1 MMPPRMSPP
10 REDPRGPE
18 IKLSGVVERI
28 LWLDEETH
36 FTIAELS
43 PEAGDKTIVL
53 GNMTGLQCGETVDL
67 VGFWERHPQ
76 HGPQLRVKSFT
87 SRLPSSVHG
96 IRKYLGS
103 GLIKGIGKTYAD
115 KIAAKFGV
123 RTFDII
129 SNQSARLRE
138 VDGIGPG
145 RAKSIK
151 AAWEDQ
157 KALREVMVFLQ
168 TYGVTNALCLRIVK
182 AYGQDAKK
190 VLTTEPY
197 RVCREVEGVGF
208 KTADKIARNLGLP
221 TAGPQRVDA
230 GILHSLEELEG
241 EGHSAYPEEGLL
253 EKSTELLEVDR
264 AIVQDRMKVLMKENA
279 VGVLDTK
286 GVRLLQ
292 LRPQENAE
300 RSIATSI
307 RRLRATPSSLPAIHA
322 EKAVAWAQERA
333 GFGFSEAQSA
343 AVMMALRS
351 KVGVL
356 TGGPGTGKT
365 TILKALCDILVAKR
379 VRVLLG
385 APTGRAAKRMQEA
398 TRVQASTIHRL
409 LKFDPAAGGFTAN
422 AENPLSADFVI
433 VDESSMLDTKLA
445 AALLRAIPGT
455 AHVLLVGDVNQLP
468 SVGAGNVLGDLIE
481 SGAAEVTRLD
491 TVFRQG
497 ARSGIVTV
505 AHGILHADTNP
516 PPLVEDPTKLD
527 FTQDIHFVRA
537 DDPEACVRM
546 VTRLCCEILPK
557 ALRFD
562 PLRDIQVLAP
572 MHKGTG
578 GIQAFNTALQEKLRG
593 AGARPGRITI
603 GDKVIQTRNNY
614 DKLVFNG
621 DFGVVL
627 DVQAESGDLLIDFD
641 GTRVELERSEQ
652 GDLHL
657 AYAVSIHKSQ
667 GSEFPAVVVPLLRQ
681 HSIMLA
687 RNLVYTAVTRGRKQV
702 ILVGDPTAY
711 AMAVRNASDSRRITG
726 LLPRLRDEA

>member
-1 MMPPRMSPP
+1 MPPP
-10 REDPRGPE
+10 RESHRGPE
-18 IKLSGVVERI
+18 IALSGVVERI

-36 FTIAELS
+36 FTIAELVA
-43 PEAGDKTIVL
+43 ENNEKTIIL

-67 VGFWERHPQ
+67 VGFWERHPS
-76 HGPQLRVKSFT
+76 HGPQLRVKSFN

-115 KIAAKFGV
+115 KIVAKFGV

-129 SNQSARLRE
+129 SNQSGRLRE
-138 VDGIGPG
+138 VEGIGPG

-151 AAWEDQ
+151 AAWEEQ

-168 TYGVTNALCLRIVK
+168 TYGVTNSICLRIVK
-182 AYGQDAKK
+182 AYGEEAKK
-190 VLTTEPY
+190 VVTSEPY

-230 GILHSLEELEG
+230 GILHTLEELEG
-241 EGHSAYPEEGLL
+241 EGHSAFPDEGLL
-253 EKSTELLEVDR
+253 EKSTALLEVDR
-264 AIVQDRMKVLMKENA
+264 AVVQDRMRRLIDDNS
-279 VGVLDTK
+279 VGILDHR
-286 GVRLLQ
+286 GVRLVQ

-300 RSIATSI
+300 KSIAVSI
-307 RRLRATPSSLPAIHA
+307 RRIIGGDSGLPAIQA
-322 EKAVAWAQERA
+322 EKAIEWAQARA
-333 GFGFSEAQSA
+333 GFAFSEAQASG
-343 AVMMALRS
+343 VLMALKN
-351 KVGVL
+351 KVSVL

-365 TILKALCDILVAKR
+365 TILKALCDILSAKR
-379 VRVLLG
+379 TRMMLG
-385 APTGRAAKRMQEA
+385 APTGRAAKRMSEA
-398 TRVQASTIHRL
+398 TGVPAATIHRL
-409 LKFDPAAGGFTAN
+409 LKFDHAAGGFTSN
-422 AENPLSADFVI
+422 ADNPLAADFVI

-445 AALLRAIPGT
+445 AALLRAVPST
-455 AHVLLVGDVNQLP
+455 AHLLLVGDVNQLP

-481 SGAAEVTRLD
+481 SGTAAVTRLD

-505 AHGILHADTNP
+505 AHGILHADTTP
-516 PPLVEDPTKLD
+516 PTPVEDPTKLD
-527 FTQDIHFVRA
+527 FSEDIHFVKA
-537 DDPEACVRM
+537 EDPEACVAM
-546 VTRLCCEILPK
+546 VTRICCDILPK
-557 ALRFD
+557 ALRLD

-578 GIQAFNTALQEKLRG
+578 GIQAYNQALQVRLRG
-593 AGARPGRITI
+593 PDAKPGRISP

-614 DKLVFNG
+614 DKLVYNG

-627 DVQAESGDLLIDFD
+627 GQNEEGTLLVDFD
-641 GTRVELERSEQ
+641 GTRVELERGEQ
-652 GDLHL
+652 SDLQL

-687 RNLVYTAVTRGRKQV
+687 RNLIYTAVTRGRKQV

-726 LLPRLRDEA
+726 LLPRLKDNL

>member
-1 MMPPRMSPP
+1 MSPP
-10 REDPRGPE
+10 REPPRGPE
-18 IKLSGVVERI
+18 TTLSGVVERI

-36 FTIAELS
+36 FTIAELA
-43 PEAGDKTIVL
+43 PEAGEKVIIL
-53 GNMTGLQCGETVDL
+53 GNMTGLQCGETVD
-67 VGFWERHPQ
+67 VSGHWERHPS
-76 HGPQLRVKSFT
+76 HGPQLRVRTFS

-115 KIAAKFGV
+115 KIVAKFGV

-129 SNQSARLRE
+129 SNQSGRLRE

-145 RAKSIK
+145 RAKAIK
-151 AAWEDQ
+151 AAWDDQ

-168 TYGVTNALCLRIVK
+168 TYGVTNALCVRIVK

-221 TAGPQRVDA
+221 TAGSQRVDA

-241 EGHSAYPEEGLL
+241 EGHSAFPDEGLL
-253 EKSTELLEVDR
+253 EKATELLEVDKT
-264 AIVQDRMKVLMKENA
+264 IVHDRLRKLMEENA
-279 VGVLDTK
+279 VGVLSAR
-286 GVRLLQ
+286 GVRLVQ
-292 LRPQENAE
+292 LKPQEKAE
-300 RSIATSI
+300 KSIAASI
-307 RRLRATPSSLPAIHA
+307 QRFLATPSGLPTIVAD
-322 EKAVAWAQERA
+322 KAVEWAQTRA
-333 GFGFSEAQSA
+333 GFAFSPAQA
-343 AVMMALRS
+343 AGVLMALQN
-351 KVGVL
+351 KVTVL

-365 TILKALCDILVAKR
+365 TILKALCDILGAKR
-379 VRVLLG
+379 VRMALG
-385 APTGRAAKRMQEA
+385 APTGRAAKRMTEA

-409 LKFDPAAGGFTAN
+409 LKFDPAEGGFTAN
-422 AENPLSADFVI
+422 AETPLATDFVI
-433 VDESSMLDTKLA
+433 IDESSMLDTKLA
-445 AALLRAIPGT
+445 A
-455 AHVLLVGDVNQLP
+455 
-468 SVGAGNVLGDLIE
+468 
-481 SGAAEVTRLD
+481 
-491 TVFRQG
+491 

-505 AHGILHADTNP
+505 AHGILHADTTP
-516 PPLVEDPTKLD
+516 PTPVEDPAKLD
-527 FTQDIHFVRA
+527 FAQDIHFVRV
-537 DDPEACVRM
+537 DDPEACVAM
-546 VTRLCCEILPK
+546 VTKLCCDILPK

-578 GIQAFNTALQEKLRG
+578 GIQAFNQALQGRLRG
-593 AGARPGRITI
+593 ADARPGRIQP

-614 DKLVFNG
+614 DKNVFNG

-627 DVQAESGDLLIDFD
+627 GQNEEGTLLIDFD
-641 GTRVELERSEQ
+641 GARVELERGEQ

-711 AMAVRNASDSRRITG
+711 AMAVRNASDSRRVTG
-726 LLPRLRDEA
+726 LLPRLRGEE

>member
-1 MMPPRMSPP
+1 MPPP
-10 REDPRGPE
+10 RESHRGPE
-18 IKLSGVVERI
+18 IALSGVVERI

-36 FTIAELS
+36 FTIAELVA
-43 PEAGDKTIVL
+43 ENNEKTIIL

-67 VGFWERHPQ
+67 VGFWERHPS
-76 HGPQLRVKSFT
+76 HGPQIRVKSFN

-115 KIAAKFGV
+115 KIVAKFGV

-129 SNQSARLRE
+129 SNQSGRLRE
-138 VDGIGPG
+138 VEGIGPG

-151 AAWEDQ
+151 AAWEEQ

-168 TYGVTNALCLRIVK
+168 TYGVTNSICLRIVK
-182 AYGQDAKK
+182 AYGEEAKK
-190 VLTTEPY
+190 VVTSEPY

-230 GILHSLEELEG
+230 GILHTLEELEG
-241 EGHSAYPEEGLL
+241 EGHSAFPDEGLL
-253 EKSTELLEVDR
+253 EKSTALLEVDR
-264 AIVQDRMKVLMKENA
+264 AVVQDRMRRLIDDNS
-279 VGVLDTK
+279 VGILDHR
-286 GVRLLQ
+286 GVRLVQ

-300 RSIATSI
+300 KSIAVSI
-307 RRLRATPSSLPAIHA
+307 RRIIGGDSGLPAIQA
-322 EKAVAWAQERA
+322 EKAIEWAQARA
-333 GFGFSEAQSA
+333 GFAFSEAQASG
-343 AVMMALRS
+343 VLMALKN
-351 KVGVL
+351 KVSVL

-365 TILKALCDILVAKR
+365 TILKALCDILSAKR
-379 VRVLLG
+379 TRMMLG
-385 APTGRAAKRMQEA
+385 APTGRAAKRMSEA
-398 TRVQASTIHRL
+398 TGVPAATIHRL
-409 LKFDPAAGGFTAN
+409 LKFDHAAGGFTSN
-422 AENPLSADFVI
+422 ADNPLAADFVI

-445 AALLRAIPGT
+445 AALLRAVPST
-455 AHVLLVGDVNQLP
+455 AHLLLVGDVNQLP

-481 SGAAEVTRLD
+481 SGTAAVTRLD

-505 AHGILHADTNP
+505 AHGILHADTTP
-516 PPLVEDPTKLD
+516 PTPVEDPTKLD
-527 FTQDIHFVRA
+527 FSEDIHFVKA
-537 DDPEACVRM
+537 EDPEACVAM
-546 VTRLCCEILPK
+546 VTRICCDILPK
-557 ALRFD
+557 ALRLD

-578 GIQAFNTALQEKLRG
+578 GIQAYNQALQVRLRG
-593 AGARPGRITI
+593 PDAKPGRISP

-614 DKLVFNG
+614 DKLVYNG

-627 DVQAESGDLLIDFD
+627 GQNEEGTLLVDFD
-641 GTRVELERSEQ
+641 GTRVELERGEQ
-652 GDLHL
+652 SDLQL

-687 RNLVYTAVTRGRKQV
+687 RNLIYTAVTRGRKQV

-726 LLPRLRDEA
+726 LLPRLKDNL

>member
-1 MMPPRMSPP
+1 MSPP
-10 REDPRGPE
+10 REPPRGPE
-18 IKLSGVVERI
+18 TTLSGVVERI

-36 FTIAELS
+36 FTIAELA
-43 PEAGDKTIVL
+43 PEAGEKVIIL
-53 GNMTGLQCGETVDL
+53 GNMTGLQCGETVD
-67 VGFWERHPQ
+67 VSGHWERHPS
-76 HGPQLRVKSFT
+76 HGPQLRVRTFS

-115 KIAAKFGV
+115 KIVAKFGV

-129 SNQSARLRE
+129 SNQSGRLRE

-145 RAKSIK
+145 RAKAIK
-151 AAWEDQ
+151 AAWDDQ

-168 TYGVTNALCLRIVK
+168 TYGVTNALCVRIVK

-241 EGHSAYPEEGLL
+241 EGHSAFPDEGLL
-253 EKSTELLEVDR
+253 EKATELLEVDKT
-264 AIVQDRMKVLMKENA
+264 IVHDRLRKLMEENA
-279 VGVLDTK
+279 VGVLSTR
-286 GVRLLQ
+286 GVRLVQ
-292 LRPQENAE
+292 LKPQEKAE
-300 RSIATSI
+300 KSIAASI
-307 RRLRATPSSLPAIHA
+307 QRFLATPSGLPTIVAD
-322 EKAVAWAQERA
+322 KAVEWAQTRA
-333 GFGFSEAQSA
+333 GFAFSPAQA
-343 AVMMALRS
+343 AGVLMALQN
-351 KVGVL
+351 KVTVL

-365 TILKALCDILVAKR
+365 TILKALCDILGAKR
-379 VRVLLG
+379 VRMALG
-385 APTGRAAKRMQEA
+385 APTGRAAKRMTEA

-409 LKFDPAAGGFTAN
+409 LKFDPAEGGFTAN
-422 AENPLSADFVI
+422 AESPLATDFVI
-433 VDESSMLDTKLA
+433 IDESSMLDTKLA
-445 AALLRAIPGT
+445 AALLRAVPGT

-468 SVGAGNVLGDLIE
+468 SVGAGNVLGDLID
-481 SGAAEVTRLD
+481 SGAAAVTRLD

-505 AHGILHADTNP
+505 AHGILHAETTP
-516 PPLVEDPTKLD
+516 PTPVEDPAKLD
-527 FTQDIHFVRA
+527 FAQDIHFVRV
-537 DDPEACVRM
+537 DDPEACVAM
-546 VTRLCCEILPK
+546 VTKLCCDILPK

-578 GIQAFNTALQEKLRG
+578 GIQAFNQALQGRLRG
-593 AGARPGRITI
+593 ADARPGRIQP

-614 DKLVFNG
+614 DKNVFNG

-627 DVQAESGDLLIDFD
+627 GQNEEGTLLIDFD
-641 GTRVELERSEQ
+641 GARVELERGEQ

-726 LLPRLRDEA
+726 LLPRLRGEE

>member
-1 MMPPRMSPP
+1 MSPP
-10 REDPRGPE
+10 REPPRGPE
-18 IKLSGVVERI
+18 TTVSGVVERI

-36 FTIAELS
+36 FTIAELA
-43 PEAGDKTIVL
+43 PEAGDKVIIL
-53 GNMTGLQCGETVDL
+53 GNMTGLQCGETVD
-67 VGFWERHPQ
+67 VSGHWERHPS
-76 HGPQLRVKSFT
+76 HGPQLRVRTFS

-115 KIAAKFGV
+115 KIVAKFGV

-145 RAKSIK
+145 RAKAIK
-151 AAWEDQ
+151 AAWDDQ

-168 TYGVTNALCLRIVK
+168 TYGVTNALCVRIVK

-230 GILHSLEELEG
+230 GILHTLEELEG
-241 EGHSAYPEEGLL
+241 EGHSAFPDEGLL
-253 EKSTELLEVDR
+253 EKATELLEVDKT
-264 AIVQDRMKVLMKENA
+264 IVHDRLRKLMEEDA
-279 VGVLDTK
+279 VGVLATR
-286 GVRLLQ
+286 GVRLVQ
-292 LRPQENAE
+292 LRPQEKAE
-300 RSIATSI
+300 KSIAASVQGF
-307 RRLRATPSSLPAIHA
+307 LATPSGLPTIVAD
-322 EKAVAWAQERA
+322 KAVEWAQNRA
-333 GFGFSEAQSA
+333 GFAFSPAQA
-343 AVMMALRS
+343 AGVLMALQS
-351 KVGVL
+351 KVTVL

-365 TILKALCDILVAKR
+365 TILKALCDILGAKR
-379 VRVLLG
+379 VRMALG
-385 APTGRAAKRMQEA
+385 APTGRAAKRMTEA
-398 TRVQASTIHRL
+398 TRVPASTIHRL
-409 LKFDPAAGGFTAN
+409 LKFDPLEGGFTAN
-422 AENPLSADFVI
+422 AENPLATDFVI
-433 VDESSMLDTKLA
+433 IDESSMLDTKLA
-445 AALLRAIPGT
+445 AALLRAVPAT

-468 SVGAGNVLGDLIE
+468 SVGAGNVLGDLID
-481 SGAAEVTRLD
+481 SGAAAVTRLG

-505 AHGILHADTNP
+505 AHGILHADTSP
-516 PPLVEDPTKLD
+516 PPPVEDPAKLD
-527 FTQDIHFVRA
+527 FAQDIHFVRV
-537 DDPEACVRM
+537 DEPEACVAM
-546 VTRLCCEILPK
+546 VTELCCEVLPK
-557 ALRFD
+557 ALRLD

-578 GIQAFNTALQEKLRG
+578 GIQAFNQTLQGRLRG
-593 AGARPGRITI
+593 ADARPGRIQP

-614 DKLVFNG
+614 DKNVFNG

-627 DVQAESGDLLIDFD
+627 GQNEEGTLLIDFD
-641 GTRVELERSEQ
+641 GARVELERGEQ

-726 LLPRLRDEA
+726 LLPRLRGEE

>member
-1 MMPPRMSPP
+1 MPPP
-10 REDPRGPE
+10 RENSRGPE
-18 IKLSGVVERI
+18 ITLSGVIERI

-43 PEAGDKTIVL
+43 PEAGDKVTVL
-53 GNMTGLQCGETVDL
+53 GNMTGIQCGETVDL
-67 VGFWERHPQ
+67 IGHWESHHL
-76 HGPQLRVKSFT
+76 HGAQLRVKSFV

-103 GLIKGIGKTYAD
+103 GLVKGIGKTYAD
-115 KIAAKFGV
+115 KIVAKFGV

-138 VDGIGPG
+138 VEGIGPG

-151 AAWEDQ
+151 AAWEEQ

-168 TYGVTNALCLRIVK
+168 TYGVTNALCIRIVK

-190 VLTTEPY
+190 VLTNEPY
-197 RVCREVEGVGF
+197 RVCREVDGVGF

-230 GILHSLEELEG
+230 GILHTLEELEG
-241 EGHSAYPEEGLL
+241 EGHSAFPEEGLL
-253 EKSTELLEVDR
+253 EKSTDLLEVDR
-264 AIVQDRMKVLMKENA
+264 AVVHDRIKVLIKENA
-279 VGVLDTK
+279 VGILVTK
-286 GVRLLQ
+286 GVTLVQ

-307 RRLRATPSSLPAIHA
+307 KRINNTPSGLPSIIAD
-322 EKAVAWAQERA
+322 KAVAWAQERA
-333 GFGFSEAQSA
+333 GFTFSDAQSA
-343 AVMMALRS
+343 AVISALQS
-351 KVGVL
+351 KVAVL

-365 TILKALCDILVAKR
+365 TILKALCDILVAKK

-398 TRVQASTIHRL
+398 TRVPAATIHRL

-422 AENPLSADFVI
+422 AESPLSADFVVI
-433 VDESSMLDTKLA
+433 DESSMLDTKLA
-445 AALLRAIPGT
+445 AALLRAVPST
-455 AHVLLVGDVNQLP
+455 AHLLLVGDVNQLP
-468 SVGAGNVLGDLIE
+468 SVGAGNVLSDLIQ
-481 SGAAEVTRLD
+481 SQVCSVTRLD

-505 AHGILHADTNP
+505 AHGILHGETQP
-516 PPLVEDPTKLD
+516 PAPEIDPTKLD
-527 FTQDIHFVRA
+527 FTQDIHFVRV
-537 DDPEACVRM
+537 DEPEACVQM
-546 VTRLCCEILPK
+546 VTRLCCEILPR
-557 ALRFD
+557 ALRLD

-578 GIQAFNTALQEKLRG
+578 GIQAFNQALQDKLRG
-593 AGARPGRITI
+593 ANSRSSRITP

-614 DKLVFNG
+614 DKLIFNG

-627 DVQAESGDLLIDFD
+627 EANPETGDLLIDFD
-641 GTRVELERSEQ
+641 GTRVEFERSEQ
-652 GDLHL
+652 TDLQL

-667 GSEFPAVVVPLLRQ
+667 GSEFPAVIVPLLRQ

-687 RNLVYTAVTRGRKQV
+687 RNLIYTAITRGRRQV
-702 ILVGDPTAY
+702 ILVGDPSAY
-711 AMAVRNASDSRRITG
+711 AMAVRNASDSGRITG

>member
-1 MMPPRMSPP
+1 MPPP
-10 REDPRGPE
+10 RESHRGPE
-18 IKLSGVVERI
+18 IALSGVVERI

-36 FTIAELS
+36 FTIAELVA
-43 PEAGDKTIVL
+43 ENNEKTIIL

-67 VGFWERHPQ
+67 VGFWERHPS
-76 HGPQLRVKSFT
+76 HGPQLRVKSFN

-115 KIAAKFGV
+115 KIVAKFGV

-129 SNQSARLRE
+129 SNQSGRLRE
-138 VDGIGPG
+138 VEGIGPG

-151 AAWEDQ
+151 AAWEEQ

-168 TYGVTNALCLRIVK
+168 TYGVTNSICLRIVK
-182 AYGQDAKK
+182 AYGEEAKK
-190 VLTTEPY
+190 VVTSEPY

-230 GILHSLEELEG
+230 GILHTLEELEG
-241 EGHSAYPEEGLL
+241 EGHSAFPDEGLL
-253 EKSTELLEVDR
+253 EKSTALLEVDR
-264 AIVQDRMKVLMKENA
+264 AVVQDRMRRLIDDNS
-279 VGVLDTK
+279 VGILDHR
-286 GVRLLQ
+286 GVRLVQ

-300 RSIATSI
+300 KSIAVSI
-307 RRLRATPSSLPAIHA
+307 RRIIGGDRGLPAIQA
-322 EKAVAWAQERA
+322 EKAIEWAQARA
-333 GFGFSEAQSA
+333 GFAFSEAQASG
-343 AVMMALRS
+343 VLMALKN
-351 KVGVL
+351 KVSVL

-365 TILKALCDILVAKR
+365 TILKALCDILSAKR
-379 VRVLLG
+379 TRMMLG
-385 APTGRAAKRMQEA
+385 APTGRAAKRMSEA
-398 TRVQASTIHRL
+398 TGVPAATIHRL
-409 LKFDPAAGGFTAN
+409 LKFDHAAGGFTSN
-422 AENPLSADFVI
+422 ADNPLAADFVI

-445 AALLRAIPGT
+445 AALLRAVPST
-455 AHVLLVGDVNQLP
+455 AHLLLVGDVNQLP

-481 SGAAEVTRLD
+481 SGTAAVTRLD

-505 AHGILHADTNP
+505 AHGILHADTTP
-516 PPLVEDPTKLD
+516 PTPVEDPTKLD
-527 FTQDIHFVRA
+527 FSEDIHFVKA
-537 DDPEACVRM
+537 EDPEACVAM
-546 VTRLCCEILPK
+546 VTRICCDILPK
-557 ALRFD
+557 ALRLD

-578 GIQAFNTALQEKLRG
+578 GIQAYNQALQVRLRG
-593 AGARPGRITI
+593 PDAKPGRISP

-614 DKLVFNG
+614 DKLVYNG

-627 DVQAESGDLLIDFD
+627 GQNEEGTLLVDFD
-641 GTRVELERSEQ
+641 GTRVELERGEQ
-652 GDLHL
+652 SDLQL

-687 RNLVYTAVTRGRKQV
+687 RNLIYTAVTRGRKQV

-726 LLPRLRDEA
+726 LLPRLKDNL

>member
-1 MMPPRMSPP
+1 MPPP
-10 REDPRGPE
+10 REPPRGPE
-18 IKLSGVVERI
+18 TTLSGVVERI

-36 FTIAELS
+36 FTIAELA
-43 PEAGDKTIVL
+43 PEAGDKVVIL
-53 GNMTGLQCGETVDL
+53 GNLTGLQCGETVD
-67 VGFWERHPQ
+67 VSGHWERHPS
-76 HGPQLRVKSFT
+76 HGPQLRVRTFS

-115 KIAAKFGV
+115 KIVAKFGV

-129 SNQSARLRE
+129 SNQSGRLRE

-145 RAKSIK
+145 RAKAIK
-151 AAWEDQ
+151 AAWDDQ

-168 TYGVTNALCLRIVK
+168 TYGVTNALCVRIVK
-182 AYGQDAKK
+182 AYGQEAKK

-230 GILHSLEELEG
+230 GILHALEELEG
-241 EGHSAYPEEGLL
+241 EGHSAFPDEGLL
-253 EKSTELLEVDR
+253 EKATELLEVDR
-264 AIVQDRMKVLMKENA
+264 VVVHDRLRKLIEDKS
-279 VGVLDTK
+279 VGVLTTR
-286 GVRLLQ
+286 GVRLVQ
-292 LRPQENAE
+292 LRPQETAE
-300 RSIATSI
+300 KSVASAV
-307 RRLRATPSSLPAIHA
+307 RRLAATPSGLPVIVAD
-322 EKAVAWAQERA
+322 KAVEWAQARA
-333 GFGFSEAQSA
+333 GFAFSPAQA
-343 AVMMALRS
+343 DGVLTALRN
-351 KVGVL
+351 KVTVL

-365 TILKALCDILVAKR
+365 TILRALCDILGAKR
-379 VRVLLG
+379 ARMALA
-385 APTGRAAKRMQEA
+385 APTGRAAKRMTEA
-398 TRVQASTIHRL
+398 TRLPASTIHRL
-409 LKFDPAAGGFTAN
+409 LKFDPAEGGFTAN
-422 AENPLSADFVI
+422 AENPLAADFVI

-445 AALLRAIPGT
+445 AALLRAVPGP
-455 AHVLLVGDVNQLP
+455 AHLLLVGDVNQLP
-468 SVGAGNVLGDLIE
+468 SVGAGNVLGDLID
-481 SGAAEVTRLD
+481 SGAAAVTRLD

-505 AHGILHADTNP
+505 AHGILHADASP
-516 PPLVEDPTKLD
+516 PTPVEDPAKLD
-527 FTQDIHFVRA
+527 FAQDIHFVRV
-537 DDPEACVRM
+537 DEPEACVAM
-546 VTRLCCEILPK
+546 VTKLCCDILPK
-557 ALRFD
+557 ALRLD

-578 GIQAFNTALQEKLRG
+578 GIQAFNQALQARLRG
-593 AGARPGRITI
+593 RDARPGRIQP

-614 DKLVFNG
+614 DKNVFNG

-627 DVQAESGDLLIDFD
+627 DQDEEGTLLIDFD
-641 GTRVELERSEQ
+641 GARVELERGEQ

-687 RNLVYTAVTRGRKQV
+687 RNLVYTAVTRGRRQV

-711 AMAVRNASDSRRITG
+711 AMAVRNAADSRRITG
-726 LLPRLRDEA
+726 LLPRLRDEE

>member
-1 MMPPRMSPP
+1 MAPP
-10 REDPRGPE
+10 RESDRGPE
-18 IKLSGVVERI
+18 IALSGVVERI

-36 FTIAELS
+36 FTIAELVA
-43 PEAGDKTIVL
+43 ENNDKTIIL

-67 VGFWERHPQ
+67 LGFWERHPS
-76 HGPQLRVKSFT
+76 HGPQLRVKSFS

-115 KIAAKFGV
+115 KIVAKFGV
-123 RTFDII
+123 RTFEII
-129 SNQSARLRE
+129 SNMSGRLRE
-138 VDGIGPG
+138 VEGIGPG

-151 AAWEDQ
+151 AAWEEQ

-168 TYGVTNALCLRIVK
+168 TYGVTNSICLRIVK
-182 AYGQDAKK
+182 AYGEEAKK
-190 VLTTEPY
+190 VVTAEPY

-230 GILHSLEELEG
+230 GILHTLEELEG
-241 EGHSAYPEEGLL
+241 EGHSAFPDEGLL
-253 EKSTELLEVDR
+253 EKSTALLEVDR
-264 AIVQDRMKVLMKENA
+264 AVVQDRMRRLIEENA
-279 VGVLDTK
+279 VGILDYR
-286 GVRLLQ
+286 GVRLVQ

-300 RSIATSI
+300 KSIAASI
-307 RRLRATPSSLPAIHA
+307 RRIIGGDSGLPAIQA
-322 EKAVAWAQERA
+322 EKAIEWAQGRA
-333 GFGFSEAQSA
+333 GFTFSEAQA
-343 AVMMALRS
+343 TGVLMALKN
-351 KVGVL
+351 KVSVL

-365 TILKALCDILVAKR
+365 TILKALCDILSAKR
-379 VRVLLG
+379 TRMMLG
-385 APTGRAAKRMQEA
+385 APTGRAAKRMSEA
-398 TRVQASTIHRL
+398 TGVPAATIHRL
-409 LKFDPAAGGFTAN
+409 LKFDHAAGGFTSN
-422 AENPLSADFVI
+422 ADNPLAADFVI

-445 AALLRAIPGT
+445 AALLRAVPST
-455 AHVLLVGDVNQLP
+455 AHLLLVGDVNQLP

-481 SGAAEVTRLD
+481 SGSAAVTRLD

-505 AHGILHADTNP
+505 AHGILHADTTP
-516 PPLVEDPTKLD
+516 PTPVEDPTKLD
-527 FTQDIHFVRA
+527 FSDDIHFVKVE
-537 DDPEACVRM
+537 DPEACVAM
-546 VTRLCCEILPK
+546 VTRICCDILPK
-557 ALRFD
+557 ALRLD

-578 GIQAFNTALQEKLRG
+578 GIQAYNQALQVRLRG
-593 AGARPGRITI
+593 PDAKPGRISP

-614 DKLVFNG
+614 DKLVYNG

-627 DVQAESGDLLIDFD
+627 GQNEAGTLLVDFD
-641 GTRVELERSEQ
+641 GTRVELERGEQ
-652 GDLHL
+652 SDLQL

-687 RNLVYTAVTRGRKQV
+687 RNLIYTAVTRGRKQV

-726 LLPRLRDEA
+726 LLPRLKDNL

>member
-1 MMPPRMSPP
+1 MSPP
-10 REDPRGPE
+10 RENPRGPE
-18 IKLSGVVERI
+18 ITVSGVVERI
-28 LWLDEETH
+28 LWLDEDTY

-43 PEAGDKTIVL
+43 PETGDKVTIL
-53 GNMTGLQCGETVDL
+53 GNLSGVQCGETVDL
-67 VGFWERHPQ
+67 VGTWERHHQ
-76 HGPQLRVKSFT
+76 HGAQLRVKSFT

-103 GLIKGIGKTYAD
+103 GLVKGIGKTYAD
-115 KIAAKFGV
+115 KIVAKFGV

-138 VDGIGPG
+138 VEGIGPG

-151 AAWEDQ
+151 AAWEEQ

-182 AYGQDAKK
+182 AYGDNAKK
-190 VLTTEPY
+190 VLMNEPY

-230 GILHSLEELEG
+230 GIMHTLEELEG
-241 EGHSAYPEEGLL
+241 EGHSAFPEVGLL
-253 EKSTELLEVDR
+253 EKATALLEVDYS
-264 AIVQDRMKVLMKENA
+264 IVQDRMKILIKENS
-279 VGVLDTK
+279 VGILEPN
-286 GVRLLQ
+286 GVRLIQ
-292 LRPQENAE
+292 LRAQENAE
-300 RSIATSI
+300 RSITTSL
-307 RRLRATPSSLPAIHA
+307 RRLLNTPSSLPPIQA
-322 EKAVAWAQERA
+322 EKAVVWAQERA
-333 GFGFSEAQSA
+333 GFAFSEAQSF
-343 AVMMALRS
+343 AVMMALKN

-365 TILKALCDILVAKR
+365 TILKAICDILTAKR
-379 VRVLLG
+379 VKILLG

-398 TRVQASTIHRL
+398 TRVSAATIHRL

-422 AENPLSADFVI
+422 TDNPLNGDFI
-433 VDESSMLDTKLA
+433 IIDESSMLDTKLA
-445 AALLRAIPGT
+445 AALLRAIPGS
-455 AHVLLVGDVNQLP
+455 AHLLLVGDVNQLP
-468 SVGAGNVLGDLIE
+468 SVGAGNVLGDLIQ
-481 SGAAEVTRLD
+481 SGITAVTRLD

-497 ARSGIVTV
+497 ARSGIVTI
-505 AHGILHADTNP
+505 AHGILHSDAHP
-516 PPLVEDPTKLD
+516 PHPEVDPKKLD
-527 FTQDIHFVRA
+527 FTQDIHFVQV
-537 DDPEACVRM
+537 DEPEACVRM
-546 VTRLCCEILPK
+546 VTELCCEILPK
-557 ALRFD
+557 NLKLD

-578 GIQAFNTALQEKLRG
+578 GIQAFNQALQDKLRG
-593 AGARPGRITI
+593 PHARGGRITA

-614 DKLVFNG
+614 DKLIFNG

-627 DVQAESGDLLIDFD
+627 EVHPESGDLLIDFD
-641 GTRVELERSEQ
+641 GTRVEFERGEQ
-652 GDLHL
+652 SDLQL

-667 GSEFPAVVVPLLRQ
+667 GSEFPAVIIPLLRQ

-687 RNLVYTAVTRGRKQV
+687 RNLVYTAITRGRKQV

-711 AMAVRNASDSRRITG
+711 AMAIRNISDSGRVTG
-726 LLPRLRDEA
+726 LLPRLKEEA

>member
-1 MMPPRMSPP
+1 MPPP
-10 REDPRGPE
+10 RESHRGPE
-18 IKLSGVVERI
+18 IALSGVVERI

-36 FTIAELS
+36 FTIAELVA
-43 PEAGDKTIVL
+43 ENNEKTIIL

-67 VGFWERHPQ
+67 VGFWERHPS
-76 HGPQLRVKSFT
+76 HGPQLRVKSFN

-115 KIAAKFGV
+115 KIVAKFGV

-129 SNQSARLRE
+129 SNQSGRLRE
-138 VDGIGPG
+138 VEGIGPG

-151 AAWEDQ
+151 AAWEEQ

-168 TYGVTNALCLRIVK
+168 TYGVTNSICLRIVK
-182 AYGQDAKK
+182 AYGEEAKK
-190 VLTTEPY
+190 VVTSEPY

-230 GILHSLEELEG
+230 GILHTLEELEG
-241 EGHSAYPEEGLL
+241 EGHSAFPDEGLL
-253 EKSTELLEVDR
+253 EKSTALLEVDR
-264 AIVQDRMKVLMKENA
+264 AVVQDRMRRLIDDNS
-279 VGVLDTK
+279 VGILDHR
-286 GVRLLQ
+286 GVRLVQ

-300 RSIATSI
+300 KSIAVSI
-307 RRLRATPSSLPAIHA
+307 RRIIGGDSGLPAIQA
-322 EKAVAWAQERA
+322 EKAIEWAQARA
-333 GFGFSEAQSA
+333 GFAFSEAQASG
-343 AVMMALRS
+343 VLMALKN
-351 KVGVL
+351 KVSVL

-365 TILKALCDILVAKR
+365 TILKALCDILSAKR
-379 VRVLLG
+379 TRMMLG
-385 APTGRAAKRMQEA
+385 APTGRAAKRMSEA
-398 TRVQASTIHRL
+398 TGVPAATIHRL
-409 LKFDPAAGGFTAN
+409 LKFDHAAGGFTSN
-422 AENPLSADFVI
+422 ADNPLAADFVI

-445 AALLRAIPGT
+445 AALLRAVPST
-455 AHVLLVGDVNQLP
+455 AHLLLVGDVNQLP

-481 SGAAEVTRLD
+481 SGTAAVTRLD

-505 AHGILHADTNP
+505 AHGILHADTTP
-516 PPLVEDPTKLD
+516 PTPVEDPTKLD
-527 FTQDIHFVRA
+527 FSEDIHFVKA
-537 DDPEACVRM
+537 EDPEACVTM
-546 VTRLCCEILPK
+546 VTRICCDILPK
-557 ALRFD
+557 ALRLD

-578 GIQAFNTALQEKLRG
+578 GIQAYNQALQVRLRG
-593 AGARPGRITI
+593 PDAKPGRISP

-614 DKLVFNG
+614 DKLVYNG

-627 DVQAESGDLLIDFD
+627 GQNEEGTLLVDFD
-641 GTRVELERSEQ
+641 GTRVELERGEQ
-652 GDLHL
+652 SDLQL

-687 RNLVYTAVTRGRKQV
+687 RNLIYTAVTRGRKQV

-726 LLPRLRDEA
+726 LLPRLKDNL

>member
-1 MMPPRMSPP
+1 MAPP
-10 REDPRGPE
+10 RESDRGPE
-18 IKLSGVVERI
+18 IALSGVVERI

-36 FTIAELS
+36 FTIAELVA
-43 PEAGDKTIVL
+43 ENNEKTIIL

-67 VGFWERHPQ
+67 LGFWERHPS
-76 HGPQLRVKSFT
+76 HGPQLRVKSFS

-115 KIAAKFGV
+115 KIVAKFGV
-123 RTFDII
+123 RTFEII
-129 SNQSARLRE
+129 SNMSGRLRE
-138 VDGIGPG
+138 VEGIGPG

-151 AAWEDQ
+151 AAWEEQ

-168 TYGVTNALCLRIVK
+168 TYGVTNSICLRIVK
-182 AYGQDAKK
+182 AYGEEAKK
-190 VLTTEPY
+190 VVTAEPY

-230 GILHSLEELEG
+230 GILHTLEELEG
-241 EGHSAYPEEGLL
+241 EGHSAFPDEGLL
-253 EKSTELLEVDR
+253 EKSTALLEVDR
-264 AIVQDRMKVLMKENA
+264 AVVQDRMRRLIEENA
-279 VGVLDTK
+279 VGILDDR
-286 GVRLLQ
+286 GVRLVQ

-300 RSIATSI
+300 KSIAVSI
-307 RRLRATPSSLPAIHA
+307 RRFIGGDSGLPAIQA
-322 EKAVAWAQERA
+322 EKAIEWAQGRA
-333 GFGFSEAQSA
+333 GFTFSEAQA
-343 AVMMALRS
+343 TGVLMALKN
-351 KVGVL
+351 KVSVL

-365 TILKALCDILVAKR
+365 TILKALCDILSAKR
-379 VRVLLG
+379 TRMMLG
-385 APTGRAAKRMQEA
+385 APTGRAAKRMSEA
-398 TRVQASTIHRL
+398 TGVPAATIHRL
-409 LKFDPAAGGFTAN
+409 LKFDHAAGGFTAN
-422 AENPLSADFVI
+422 ADNPLAADFVI

-445 AALLRAIPGT
+445 AALLRAVPST
-455 AHVLLVGDVNQLP
+455 AHLLLVGDVNQLP

-481 SGAAEVTRLD
+481 SGSAAVTRLD

-505 AHGILHADTNP
+505 AHGILHADTTP
-516 PPLVEDPTKLD
+516 PTPVEDPTKLD
-527 FTQDIHFVRA
+527 FSEDIHFVKVE
-537 DDPEACVRM
+537 DPEACVAM
-546 VTRLCCEILPK
+546 VTRICCDILPK
-557 ALRFD
+557 VLRLD

-578 GIQAFNTALQEKLRG
+578 GIQAYNQALQLRLRG
-593 AGARPGRITI
+593 PDAKPGRISP

-614 DKLVFNG
+614 DKLVYNG

-627 DVQAESGDLLIDFD
+627 GQNEAGTLLVDFD
-641 GTRVELERSEQ
+641 GTRVELERGEQ
-652 GDLHL
+652 SDLQL

-687 RNLVYTAVTRGRKQV
+687 RNLIYTAVTRGRKQV

-726 LLPRLRDEA
+726 LLPRLKDNL

>member
-1 MMPPRMSPP
+1 MSPS
-10 REDPRGPE
+10 REPPRGPE
-18 IKLSGVVERI
+18 TTLSGVVERI

-36 FTIAELS
+36 FTIAELA
-43 PEAGDKTIVL
+43 PEAGDKVIIL
-53 GNMTGLQCGETVDL
+53 GNMTGLQCGETVD
-67 VGFWERHPQ
+67 VSGHWERHPS
-76 HGPQLRVKSFT
+76 HGPQLRVRTFS

-115 KIAAKFGV
+115 KIVARFGV

-129 SNQSARLRE
+129 SNQSGRLRE

-145 RAKSIK
+145 RAKAIK
-151 AAWEDQ
+151 AAWDDQ

-168 TYGVTNALCLRIVK
+168 TYGVTNALCIRIVK

-230 GILHSLEELEG
+230 GILHTLEELEG
-241 EGHSAYPEEGLL
+241 EGHSAFPDEGLL
-253 EKSTELLEVDR
+253 EKATELLEVDKT
-264 AIVQDRMKVLMKENA
+264 IVHDRLRKLMEEDA
-279 VGVLDTK
+279 VGVLSTR
-286 GVRLLQ
+286 GVRLVQ
-292 LRPQENAE
+292 LRLQEKAE
-300 RSIATSI
+300 KSIAASI
-307 RRLRATPSSLPAIHA
+307 QRFLATPSGLPTIVAD
-322 EKAVAWAQERA
+322 KAVEWAQTRA
-333 GFGFSEAQSA
+333 GFAFSPAQA
-343 AVMMALRS
+343 AGVMMALQN
-351 KVGVL
+351 KVTVL

-365 TILKALCDILVAKR
+365 TILKALCDILGAKR
-379 VRVLLG
+379 VRMALG
-385 APTGRAAKRMQEA
+385 APTGRAAKRMTEA
-398 TRVQASTIHRL
+398 TRVAASTIHRL
-409 LKFDPAAGGFTAN
+409 LKFDPAEGGFTAN
-422 AENPLSADFVI
+422 AENPLGTDFVI
-433 VDESSMLDTKLA
+433 IDESSMLDTKLA
-445 AALLRAIPGT
+445 AALLRAVPGT

-468 SVGAGNVLGDLIE
+468 SVGAGNVLGDLID
-481 SGAAEVTRLD
+481 SGAAAVTRLD

-505 AHGILHADTNP
+505 AHGILHADTSP
-516 PPLVEDPTKLD
+516 PTPVEDPAKLD
-527 FTQDIHFVRA
+527 FTQDIHFVRV
-537 DDPEACVRM
+537 DDPEACVAM
-546 VTRLCCEILPK
+546 VTKLCCDILPK

-578 GIQAFNTALQEKLRG
+578 GIQAFNQALQGRLRG
-593 AGARPGRITI
+593 ADARPGRIQP

-614 DKLVFNG
+614 DKNVFNG

-627 DVQAESGDLLIDFD
+627 GQNEEGTLLIDFD
-641 GTRVELERSEQ
+641 GARVELERGEQ

-726 LLPRLRDEA
+726 LLPRLRGEE

>member
-1 MMPPRMSPP
+1 MAPP
-10 REDPRGPE
+10 RESDRGPE
-18 IKLSGVVERI
+18 IALSGVVERI

-36 FTIAELS
+36 FTIAELVA
-43 PEAGDKTIVL
+43 ENNEKTIIL

-67 VGFWERHPQ
+67 LGFWERHPS
-76 HGPQLRVKSFT
+76 HGPQLRVKSFS

-115 KIAAKFGV
+115 KIVAKFGV
-123 RTFDII
+123 RTFEII
-129 SNQSARLRE
+129 SNMSGRLRE
-138 VDGIGPG
+138 VEGIGPG

-151 AAWEDQ
+151 AAWEEQ

-168 TYGVTNALCLRIVK
+168 TYGVTNSICLRIVK
-182 AYGQDAKK
+182 AYGEEAKK
-190 VLTTEPY
+190 VVTAEPY

-230 GILHSLEELEG
+230 GILHTLEELEG
-241 EGHSAYPEEGLL
+241 EGHSAFPDEGLL
-253 EKSTELLEVDR
+253 EKSTALLEVDR
-264 AIVQDRMKVLMKENA
+264 AVVQDRMRRLIEENA
-279 VGVLDTK
+279 VGILDYR
-286 GVRLLQ
+286 GVRLVQ

-300 RSIATSI
+300 KSIAASI
-307 RRLRATPSSLPAIHA
+307 RRIIGGDSGLPAIQA
-322 EKAVAWAQERA
+322 EKAIEWAQGRA
-333 GFGFSEAQSA
+333 GFTFSKAQA
-343 AVMMALRS
+343 TGVLMALKN
-351 KVGVL
+351 KVSVL

-365 TILKALCDILVAKR
+365 TILKALCDILSAKR
-379 VRVLLG
+379 TRMMLG
-385 APTGRAAKRMQEA
+385 APTGRAAKRMSEA
-398 TRVQASTIHRL
+398 TGVPAATIHRL
-409 LKFDPAAGGFTAN
+409 LKFDHAAGGFTSN
-422 AENPLSADFVI
+422 ADNPLAADFVI

-445 AALLRAIPGT
+445 AALLRAVPST
-455 AHVLLVGDVNQLP
+455 AHLLLVGDVNQLP

-481 SGAAEVTRLD
+481 SGSAAVTRLD

-505 AHGILHADTNP
+505 AHGILHADTTP
-516 PPLVEDPTKLD
+516 PTPVEDPTKLD
-527 FTQDIHFVRA
+527 FSDDIHFVKVE
-537 DDPEACVRM
+537 DPEACVAM
-546 VTRLCCEILPK
+546 VTRICCDILPK
-557 ALRFD
+557 ALRLD

-578 GIQAFNTALQEKLRG
+578 GIQAYNQALQVRLRG
-593 AGARPGRITI
+593 PDAKPGRISP

-614 DKLVFNG
+614 DKLVYNG

-627 DVQAESGDLLIDFD
+627 GQNEAGTLLVDFD
-641 GTRVELERSEQ
+641 GTRVELERGEQ
-652 GDLHL
+652 SDLQL

-687 RNLVYTAVTRGRKQV
+687 RNLIYTAVTRGRKQV

-726 LLPRLRDEA
+726 LLPRLKDNL

>member
-1 MMPPRMSPP
+1 MSPP
-10 REDPRGPE
+10 REQPSGPE
-18 IKLSGVVERI
+18 TTLSGVVERI

-36 FTIAELS
+36 FTIAELT
-43 PEAGDKTIVL
+43 PETGEKVIIL
-53 GNMTGLQCGETVDL
+53 GNLSGLQCGETVD
-67 VGFWERHPQ
+67 VSGHWERHPA
-76 HGPQLRVKSFT
+76 HGPQLRVRTFS

-115 KIAAKFGV
+115 KIVAKFGV

-129 SNQSARLRE
+129 SNQSGRLRE
-138 VDGIGPG
+138 VEGIGPG

-151 AAWEDQ
+151 AAWEEQ

-182 AYGQDAKK
+182 AYGNDAKK
-190 VLTTEPY
+190 ILITEPY
-197 RVCREVEGVGF
+197 RVCREVDGVGF

-221 TAGPQRVDA
+221 TAGSQRVDA

-241 EGHSAYPEEGLL
+241 EGHSAFPDEGLL
-253 EKSTELLEVDR
+253 EKATQLLEVDR
-264 AIVQDRMKVLMKENA
+264 AVVHDRLKKLMEENA
-279 VGVLDTK
+279 VGVLDVR
-286 GVRLLQ
+286 GVRLIQ

-300 RSIATSI
+300 KSIAASI
-307 RRLRATPSSLPAIHA
+307 QRLLATPSSLPTIQA
-322 EKAVAWAQERA
+322 EKAVEWAQTRA
-333 GFGFSEAQSA
+333 GFAFSA
-343 AVMMALRS
+343 AQAAGVMMALQN
-351 KVGVL
+351 KVAVL

-365 TILKALCDILVAKR
+365 TILKALCDILTAKR
-379 VRVLLG
+379 TRMALG
-385 APTGRAAKRMQEA
+385 APTGRAAKRMTEA
-398 TRVQASTIHRL
+398 TRVPASTIHRL

-422 AENPLSADFVI
+422 AEEPLAADFVI
-433 VDESSMLDTKLA
+433 IDESSMLDTKLA

-455 AHVLLVGDVNQLP
+455 AHLLLVGDVNQLP
-468 SVGAGNVLGDLIE
+468 SVGAGNVLGDLID
-481 SGAAEVTRLD
+481 SGSAAVTRLD

-505 AHGILHADTNP
+505 AHGILHSDTTP
-516 PPLVEDPTKLD
+516 PTPVEDPAKLD
-527 FTQDIHFVRA
+527 FSQDIHFVRV
-537 DDPEACVRM
+537 DDPEACVAM
-546 VTRLCCEILPK
+546 VTRLCCDILPQ
-557 ALRFD
+557 ALRLD

-578 GIQAFNTALQEKLRG
+578 GIQAYNQALQGRLRG
-593 AGARPGRITI
+593 ADARPGRIQP

-614 DKLVFNG
+614 DKNIYNG
-621 DFGVVL
+621 DFGVVV
-627 DVQAESGDLLIDFD
+627 DQNEEGTLLVDFD
-641 GTRVELERSEQ
+641 GTRVALERGEQ

-726 LLPRLRDEA
+726 LLPRLRP

>member
-1 MMPPRMSPP
+1 MSPP
-10 REDPRGPE
+10 REPPRGPE
-18 IKLSGVVERI
+18 TTLSGVVERI

-36 FTIAELS
+36 FTIAELA
-43 PEAGDKTIVL
+43 PEAGDKVVIL
-53 GNMTGLQCGETVDL
+53 GNMTGLQCGETVD
-67 VGFWERHPQ
+67 VSGHWERHPS
-76 HGPQLRVKSFT
+76 HGPQLRVRTFS

-115 KIAAKFGV
+115 KIVARFGV

-129 SNQSARLRE
+129 SNQSGRLRE

-145 RAKSIK
+145 RAKAIK
-151 AAWEDQ
+151 AAWDDQ

-168 TYGVTNALCLRIVK
+168 TYGVTNALCVRIVK

-230 GILHSLEELEG
+230 GILHALEELEG
-241 EGHSAYPEEGLL
+241 EGHSAFPDEGLL
-253 EKSTELLEVDR
+253 EKATELLEVDKT
-264 AIVQDRMKVLMKENA
+264 IVHDRLRKLMEEDA
-279 VGVLDTK
+279 VGVLSTR
-286 GVRLLQ
+286 GVRLVQ
-292 LRPQENAE
+292 LRPQEKAE
-300 RSIATSI
+300 KSIAASVQ
-307 RRLRATPSSLPAIHA
+307 RFLATPSGLPTIVA
-322 EKAVAWAQERA
+322 EKAVEWAQTRA
-333 GFGFSEAQSA
+333 GFAFSPAQA
-343 AVMMALRS
+343 AGVLMALQN
-351 KVGVL
+351 KVTVL

-365 TILKALCDILVAKR
+365 TILKALCDILGAKR
-379 VRVLLG
+379 VRMALG
-385 APTGRAAKRMQEA
+385 APTGRAAKRMTEA
-398 TRVQASTIHRL
+398 TRVPASTIHRL
-409 LKFDPAAGGFTAN
+409 LKFDPAEGGFTAN
-422 AENPLSADFVI
+422 AENPLATDFVI

-445 AALLRAIPGT
+445 AALLRAVPGT

-468 SVGAGNVLGDLIE
+468 SVGAGNVLGDLID
-481 SGAAEVTRLD
+481 SGAAAVTRLD

-505 AHGILHADTNP
+505 AHGILHADTSP
-516 PPLVEDPTKLD
+516 PPPVEDPAKLD
-527 FTQDIHFVRA
+527 FAQDIHFVRV
-537 DDPEACVRM
+537 DEPEACVAM
-546 VTRLCCEILPK
+546 VTKLCCEVLPK
-557 ALRFD
+557 ALRLD

-578 GIQAFNTALQEKLRG
+578 GIQAFNQALQGRLRG
-593 AGARPGRITI
+593 ADARPGRIQP

-614 DKLVFNG
+614 DKNVFNG

-627 DVQAESGDLLIDFD
+627 GQNEEGTLLIDFD
-641 GTRVELERSEQ
+641 GARVELERGEQ

-711 AMAVRNASDSRRITG
+711 AMAVRNASDSRRVTG
-726 LLPRLRDEA
+726 LLPRLRGEE

>member
-1 MMPPRMSPP
+1 MAPP
-10 REDPRGPE
+10 REQPRGPE
-18 IKLSGVVERI
+18 VTLSGVVERI

-36 FTIAELS
+36 FTIAELA
-43 PEAGDKTIVL
+43 PEAGDKVIIL
-53 GNMTGLQCGETVDL
+53 GNMSGLQCGETVDAT
-67 VGFWERHPQ
+67 GSWEHHPA
-76 HGPQLRVKSFT
+76 HGPQLRVKTFQ

-115 KIAAKFGV
+115 KIVAKFGV

-129 SNQSARLRE
+129 SNQSGRLRE
-138 VDGIGPG
+138 VEGIGPG

-151 AAWEDQ
+151 AAWEEQ

-190 VLTTEPY
+190 VVTTEPY

-230 GILHSLEELEG
+230 GLLHTLEELEG
-241 EGHSAYPEEGLL
+241 EGHSAFPDEGLL
-253 EKSTELLEVDR
+253 EKATELLEVDR
-264 AIVQDRMKVLMKENA
+264 AVVQDRLRRLLDEQA
-279 VGVLDTK
+279 VGFLDVN
-286 GVRLLQ
+286 GVRLMQ

-300 RSIATSI
+300 KSIAASV
-307 RRLRATPSSLPAIHA
+307 RRLLAGPSGLPTIQVD
-322 EKAVAWAQERA
+322 KAVEWAQTRA
-333 GFGFSEAQSA
+333 GFAFSEAQA
-343 AVMMALRS
+343 AGVKMALQH
-351 KVGVL
+351 KVAVL

-365 TILKALCDILVAKR
+365 TILRALCDILSAKR
-379 VRVLLG
+379 TRMALG
-385 APTGRAAKRMQEA
+385 APTGRAAKRMTEA
-398 TRVQASTIHRL
+398 TRLPASTIHRL
-409 LKFDPAAGGFTAN
+409 LKFDPALGGFTAT
-422 AENPLSADFVI
+422 ADDPLHADFVI
-433 VDESSMLDTKLA
+433 IDESSMLDTKLA
-445 AALLRAIPGT
+445 AALLRAIPST
-455 AHVLLVGDVNQLP
+455 AHLLLVGDVNQLP

-481 SGAAEVTRLD
+481 SGQAAVTRLD

-505 AHGILHADTNP
+505 AHGILHAETAP
-516 PPLVEDPTKLD
+516 PEPVEDPARLD
-527 FTQDIHFVRA
+527 FTQDIHFVKVE
-537 DDPEACVRM
+537 DPEACVAM
-546 VTRLCCEILPK
+546 VTKLCCEILPR
-557 ALRFD
+557 ALRLD

-578 GIQAFNTALQEKLRG
+578 GIQAYNQALQARLRG
-593 AGARPGRITI
+593 KDAKPGRIQP

-627 DVQAESGDLLIDFD
+627 GQNEEGTLLIDFD
-641 GTRVELERSEQ
+641 GARIELERGEQ

-667 GSEFPAVVVPLLRQ
+667 GSEFPAVVLPLLRQ

-687 RNLVYTAVTRGRKQV
+687 RNLIYTAVTRGRKQV

-711 AMAVRNASDSRRITG
+711 AMAVRNAADSRRVTS
-726 LLPRLRDEA
+726 LLPRLKNLE

>member
-1 MMPPRMSPP
+1 MSPP
-10 REDPRGPE
+10 REQPSGPE
-18 IKLSGVVERI
+18 TTLSGVVERI

-36 FTIAELS
+36 FTIAELT
-43 PEAGDKTIVL
+43 PETGEKVIIL
-53 GNMTGLQCGETVDL
+53 GNMSGLQCGETVD
-67 VGFWERHPQ
+67 VSGHWERHPA
-76 HGPQLRVKSFT
+76 HGPQLRVRTFS

-115 KIAAKFGV
+115 KIVAKFGV

-129 SNQSARLRE
+129 SNQSGRLRE
-138 VDGIGPG
+138 VEGIGPG

-151 AAWEDQ
+151 AAWEEQ

-182 AYGQDAKK
+182 AYGNDAKK
-190 VLTTEPY
+190 ILITEPY
-197 RVCREVEGVGF
+197 RVCREVDGVGF

-221 TAGPQRVDA
+221 TAGSQRVDA

-241 EGHSAYPEEGLL
+241 EGHSAFPDEGLL
-253 EKSTELLEVDR
+253 EKATQLLEVDR
-264 AIVQDRMKVLMKENA
+264 AVVHDRLKKLMEENA
-279 VGVLDTK
+279 VGVLDVR
-286 GVRLLQ
+286 GVRLIQ

-300 RSIATSI
+300 KSIAASI
-307 RRLRATPSSLPAIHA
+307 QRLLATPSSLPTIQA
-322 EKAVAWAQERA
+322 EKAVEWAQTRA
-333 GFGFSEAQSA
+333 GFAFSA
-343 AVMMALRS
+343 AQAAGVMMALQN
-351 KVGVL
+351 KVAVL

-365 TILKALCDILVAKR
+365 TILKALCDILTAKR
-379 VRVLLG
+379 TRMALG
-385 APTGRAAKRMQEA
+385 APTGRAAKRMTEA
-398 TRVQASTIHRL
+398 TRVPASTIHRL

-422 AENPLSADFVI
+422 AEEPLAADFVI
-433 VDESSMLDTKLA
+433 IDESSMLDTKLA

-455 AHVLLVGDVNQLP
+455 AHLLLVGDVNQLP
-468 SVGAGNVLGDLIE
+468 SVGAGNVLGDLID
-481 SGAAEVTRLD
+481 SGSAAVTRLD

-505 AHGILHADTNP
+505 AHGILHSDTTP
-516 PPLVEDPTKLD
+516 PTPVEDPAKLD
-527 FTQDIHFVRA
+527 FAQDIHFVRV
-537 DDPEACVRM
+537 DDPEACVAM
-546 VTRLCCEILPK
+546 VTRLCCDILPQ
-557 ALRFD
+557 ALRLD

-578 GIQAFNTALQEKLRG
+578 GIQAYNQALQGRLRG
-593 AGARPGRITI
+593 ADARPGRIQP

-614 DKLVFNG
+614 DKNIYNG
-621 DFGVVL
+621 DFGVVV
-627 DVQAESGDLLIDFD
+627 DQNEEGTLLVDFD
-641 GTRVELERSEQ
+641 GTRVALERGEQ

-711 AMAVRNASDSRRITG
+711 ALAVRNASDSRRITG
-726 LLPRLRDEA
+726 LLPRLRPTTN

>member
-115 KIAAKFGV
+115 KIVAKFGV

-455 AHVLLVGDVNQLP
+455 AHLLLVGDVNQLP

-481 SGAAEVTRLD
+481 SGAAEVTS
-491 TVFRQG
+491 T
-497 ARSGIVTV
+497 RSS
-505 AHGILHADTNP
+505 AKAP
-516 PPLVEDPTKLD
+516 
-527 FTQDIHFVRA
+527 VRA
-537 DDPEACVRM
+537 SSPSRTASCTRTPPRRPSSRTRPNSISRRTSTSSEPTTPRPAC
-546 VTRLCCEILPK
+546 
-557 ALRFD
+557 AWS
-562 PLRDIQVLAP
+562 
-572 MHKGTG
+572 
-578 GIQAFNTALQEKLRG
+578 RG
-593 AGARPGRITI
+593 
-603 GDKVIQTRNNY
+603 
-614 DKLVFNG
+614 
-621 DFGVVL
+621 
-627 DVQAESGDLLIDFD
+627 S
-641 GTRVELERSEQ
+641 
-652 GDLHL
+652 
-657 AYAVSIHKSQ
+657 
-667 GSEFPAVVVPLLRQ
+667 
-681 HSIMLA
+681 
-687 RNLVYTAVTRGRKQV
+687 
-702 ILVGDPTAY
+702 
-711 AMAVRNASDSRRITG
+711 AVRSSRRPCVSTRCATSRCSRRCTRAPAASKPST
-726 LLPRLRDEA
+726 PRSRRNSAGPAPVPAASRSATRSSRRATTTTNWSSTATSGWSSTCRPRAATCSSTSTAPGSNSNAANRATSTWPTR

>member
-1 MMPPRMSPP
+1 MASP
-10 REDPRGPE
+10 RESDRGPE
-18 IKLSGVVERI
+18 IALSGVVERI

-36 FTIAELS
+36 FTIAELVA
-43 PEAGDKTIVL
+43 ENNDKTIIL

-67 VGFWERHPQ
+67 LGFWERHPS
-76 HGPQLRVKSFT
+76 HGPQLRVKSFS

-115 KIAAKFGV
+115 KIVAKFGV

-129 SNQSARLRE
+129 SNMSGRLRE
-138 VDGIGPG
+138 VEGIGPG

-151 AAWEDQ
+151 AAWEEQ

-168 TYGVTNALCLRIVK
+168 TYGVTNSICLRIVK
-182 AYGQDAKK
+182 AYGEEAKK
-190 VLTTEPY
+190 VVTAEPY

-230 GILHSLEELEG
+230 GILHMLEELEG
-241 EGHSAYPEEGLL
+241 EGHSAFPDEGLL
-253 EKSTELLEVDR
+253 EKSTALLEVDR
-264 AIVQDRMKVLMKENA
+264 AVVQDRMRRLIEENA
-279 VGVLDTK
+279 VGILDYR
-286 GVRLLQ
+286 GVRLVQ

-300 RSIATSI
+300 KSIAASI
-307 RRLRATPSSLPAIHA
+307 RRIIGGDSGLPAIQA
-322 EKAVAWAQERA
+322 EKAIEWAQGRA
-333 GFGFSEAQSA
+333 GFTFSEAQA
-343 AVMMALRS
+343 TGVLMALKN
-351 KVGVL
+351 KVSVL

-365 TILKALCDILVAKR
+365 TILKALCDILSAKR
-379 VRVLLG
+379 TRMMLG
-385 APTGRAAKRMQEA
+385 APTGRAAKRMSEA
-398 TRVQASTIHRL
+398 TGVPAATIHRL
-409 LKFDPAAGGFTAN
+409 LKFDHAAGGFTSN
-422 AENPLSADFVI
+422 ADNPLAADFVI

-445 AALLRAIPGT
+445 SALLRAVPST
-455 AHVLLVGDVNQLP
+455 AHLLLVGDVNQLP

-481 SGAAEVTRLD
+481 SGNAAVTRLD

-505 AHGILHADTNP
+505 AHGILHADTTP
-516 PPLVEDPTKLD
+516 PTPVDDPMKLD
-527 FTQDIHFVRA
+527 FSDDIHFVKVE
-537 DDPEACVRM
+537 DPEACVAM
-546 VTRLCCEILPK
+546 VTRICCDILPK
-557 ALRFD
+557 ALRLD

-578 GIQAFNTALQEKLRG
+578 GIQAYNQALQVRLRG
-593 AGARPGRITI
+593 PDAKPGRISP

-614 DKLVFNG
+614 DKLVYNG

-627 DVQAESGDLLIDFD
+627 GQNEAGTLLVDFD
-641 GTRVELERSEQ
+641 GTRVELERGEQ
-652 GDLHL
+652 SDLQL

-687 RNLVYTAVTRGRKQV
+687 RNLIYTAVTRGRKQV

-726 LLPRLRDEA
+726 LLPRLKDNL

>member
-1 MMPPRMSPP
+1 MSPP
-10 REDPRGPE
+10 REPPRGPE
-18 IKLSGVVERI
+18 TTLSGVVERI

-36 FTIAELS
+36 FTIAELA
-43 PEAGDKTIVL
+43 PEAGEKVIIL
-53 GNMTGLQCGETVDL
+53 GNMTGLQCGETVD
-67 VGFWERHPQ
+67 VSGHWERHPS
-76 HGPQLRVKSFT
+76 HGPQLRVRTFS

-96 IRKYLGS
+96 LRKDLGS

-115 KIAAKFGV
+115 KIVAKFGV

-129 SNQSARLRE
+129 SNQSGRLRE

-145 RAKSIK
+145 RAKAIK
-151 AAWEDQ
+151 AAWDDQ

-168 TYGVTNALCLRIVK
+168 TYGVTNALCIRIVK

-190 VLTTEPY
+190 VLTNEPY

-230 GILHSLEELEG
+230 GILHTLEELEG
-241 EGHSAYPEEGLL
+241 EGHSAFPDEGLL
-253 EKSTELLEVDR
+253 EKATELLEVDKT
-264 AIVQDRMKVLMKENA
+264 IVHDRLRKLMEEKA
-279 VGVLDTK
+279 VGVLSTR
-286 GVRLLQ
+286 GVRLVQ

-300 RSIATSI
+300 KSIAASI
-307 RRLRATPSSLPAIHA
+307 QRFLATPSGLPTIVAD
-322 EKAVAWAQERA
+322 KAVEWAQTRA
-333 GFGFSEAQSA
+333 GFAFSPAQA
-343 AVMMALRS
+343 AGVLMALQN
-351 KVGVL
+351 KVTVL

-365 TILKALCDILVAKR
+365 TILKALCDILSAKR
-379 VRVLLG
+379 VRMALG
-385 APTGRAAKRMQEA
+385 APTGRAAKRMTEA

-409 LKFDPAAGGFTAN
+409 LKFDPAAGGFTSN
-422 AENPLSADFVI
+422 AENPLATDFVI
-433 VDESSMLDTKLA
+433 IDESSMLDTKLA
-445 AALLRAIPGT
+445 ASLLRAVPGT
-455 AHVLLVGDVNQLP
+455 AHLLLVGDVNQLP
-468 SVGAGNVLGDLIE
+468 SVGAGNVLGDLID
-481 SGAAEVTRLD
+481 SGAAAVTRLD

-505 AHGILHADTNP
+505 AHGILHADTTP
-516 PPLVEDPTKLD
+516 PTPVEDPAKLD
-527 FTQDIHFVRA
+527 FTQDIHFVRV
-537 DDPEACVRM
+537 DDPEACVAM
-546 VTRLCCEILPK
+546 VTKLCCDILPK

-578 GIQAFNTALQEKLRG
+578 GIQAFNQALQSRLRG
-593 AGARPGRITI
+593 ADARPGRIQP

-614 DKLVFNG
+614 DTNVFNG
-621 DFGVVL
+621 DFGVGL
-627 DVQAESGDLLIDFD
+627 GQNEEGTLLIDFD
-641 GTRVELERSEQ
+641 GARVELERGEQ

-726 LLPRLRDEA
+726 LLPRLRGEE

>member
-1 MMPPRMSPP
+1 MSPP
-10 REDPRGPE
+10 REPPRGPE
-18 IKLSGVVERI
+18 TTLSGVVERI

-36 FTIAELS
+36 FTIAELA
-43 PEAGDKTIVL
+43 PEAGDKVIIL
-53 GNMTGLQCGETVDL
+53 GNLTGLQCGETVD
-67 VGFWERHPQ
+67 VSGHWERHPS
-76 HGPQLRVKSFT
+76 HGPQLRVRTFS

-115 KIAAKFGV
+115 KIVAKFGV

-129 SNQSARLRE
+129 SHQSGRLRE

-145 RAKSIK
+145 RAKAIK
-151 AAWEDQ
+151 AAWDDQ

-168 TYGVTNALCLRIVK
+168 TYGVTNALCVRIVK

-190 VLTTEPY
+190 ILTTEPY

-230 GILHSLEELEG
+230 GILHTLEELEG
-241 EGHSAYPEEGLL
+241 EGHSAFPDEGLL
-253 EKSTELLEVDR
+253 EKATGLLEVDKT
-264 AIVQDRMKVLMKENA
+264 IVHDRLRKLMEEKA
-279 VGVLDTK
+279 VGVLATR
-286 GVRLLQ
+286 GVRLVQ

-300 RSIATSI
+300 KSIAASVQ
-307 RRLRATPSSLPAIHA
+307 RLLATPSGLPAIVA
-322 EKAVAWAQERA
+322 DKAVEWAQTRA
-333 GFGFSEAQSA
+333 GFAFSPAQA
-343 AVMMALRS
+343 AGVLMALQN
-351 KVGVL
+351 KVTVL

-365 TILKALCDILVAKR
+365 TILRALCDILGAKR
-379 VRVLLG
+379 VRMALG
-385 APTGRAAKRMQEA
+385 APTGRAAKRMTEA
-398 TRVQASTIHRL
+398 TRVAASTIHRL
-409 LKFDPAAGGFTAN
+409 LKFDPLEGGFTAN
-422 AENPLSADFVI
+422 AENPLATDFVI
-433 VDESSMLDTKLA
+433 IDESSMLDTKLA

-468 SVGAGNVLGDLIE
+468 SVGAGNVLGDLID
-481 SGAAEVTRLD
+481 SGAAAVTRLD

-505 AHGILHADTNP
+505 AHGILHADATP
-516 PPLVEDPTKLD
+516 PPPVEDPAKLD
-527 FTQDIHFVRA
+527 FAQDIHFVRV
-537 DDPEACVRM
+537 DDPEACVAT
-546 VTRLCCEILPK
+546 VTRLCCDVLPR
-557 ALRFD
+557 ALRLD

-578 GIQAFNTALQEKLRG
+578 GIQAFNLALQGRLRG
-593 AGARPGRITI
+593 ADARPGRIQP

-614 DKLVFNG
+614 DKNVFNG

-627 DVQAESGDLLIDFD
+627 GQDEEGTLLIDFD
-641 GTRVELERSEQ
+641 GARVELERGEQ

-726 LLPRLRDEA
+726 LLPRLRGEE

>member
-1 MMPPRMSPP
+1 MSPP
-10 REDPRGPE
+10 REPPRGPE
-18 IKLSGVVERI
+18 TTLSGVVERI

-36 FTIAELS
+36 FTIAELA
-43 PEAGDKTIVL
+43 PEAGDKVIIL
-53 GNMTGLQCGETVDL
+53 GNLTGLQCGETVD
-67 VGFWERHPQ
+67 VSGHWERHPS
-76 HGPQLRVKSFT
+76 HGPQLRVRTFS

-115 KIAAKFGV
+115 KIVAKFGV

-129 SNQSARLRE
+129 SHQSGRLRE

-145 RAKSIK
+145 RAKAIK
-151 AAWEDQ
+151 AAWDDQ

-168 TYGVTNALCLRIVK
+168 TYGVTNALCVRIVK

-190 VLTTEPY
+190 ILTTEPY

-230 GILHSLEELEG
+230 GILHTLEELEG
-241 EGHSAYPEEGLL
+241 EGHSAFPDEGLL
-253 EKSTELLEVDR
+253 EKATGLLEVDKT
-264 AIVQDRMKVLMKENA
+264 IVHDRLRKLMEEKA
-279 VGVLDTK
+279 VGVLATR
-286 GVRLLQ
+286 GVRLVQ

-300 RSIATSI
+300 KSIAASVQ
-307 RRLRATPSSLPAIHA
+307 RLLATPSGLPAIFA
-322 EKAVAWAQERA
+322 DKAVEWAQTRA
-333 GFGFSEAQSA
+333 GFAFSPAQA
-343 AVMMALRS
+343 AGVLMALQN
-351 KVGVL
+351 KVTVL

-365 TILKALCDILVAKR
+365 TILRALCDILGAKR
-379 VRVLLG
+379 VRMALG
-385 APTGRAAKRMQEA
+385 APTGRAAKRMTEA
-398 TRVQASTIHRL
+398 TRVAASTIHRL
-409 LKFDPAAGGFTAN
+409 LKFDPLEGGFTAN
-422 AENPLSADFVI
+422 AENPLATDFVI
-433 VDESSMLDTKLA
+433 IDESSMLDTKLA

-468 SVGAGNVLGDLIE
+468 SVGAGNVLGDLID
-481 SGAAEVTRLD
+481 SGAAAVTRLD

-505 AHGILHADTNP
+505 AHGILHADATP
-516 PPLVEDPTKLD
+516 PPPVEDPAKLD
-527 FTQDIHFVRA
+527 FAQDIHFVRV
-537 DDPEACVRM
+537 DDPEACVAT
-546 VTRLCCEILPK
+546 VTRLCCDVLPR
-557 ALRFD
+557 ALRLD

-578 GIQAFNTALQEKLRG
+578 GIQAFNLALQGRLRG
-593 AGARPGRITI
+593 ADARPGRIQP

-614 DKLVFNG
+614 DKNVFNG

-627 DVQAESGDLLIDFD
+627 GQDEEGTLLIDFD
-641 GTRVELERSEQ
+641 GARVELERGEQ

-726 LLPRLRDEA
+726 LLPRLRGEE

>member
-1 MMPPRMSPP
+1 MSPP
-10 REDPRGPE
+10 REPPRGPE
-18 IKLSGVVERI
+18 TTLSGVVERI

-36 FTIAELS
+36 FTIAELA
-43 PEAGDKTIVL
+43 PEAGDKVIIL
-53 GNMTGLQCGETVDL
+53 GNLTGLQCGETVD
-67 VGFWERHPQ
+67 VSGHWERHPS
-76 HGPQLRVKSFT
+76 HGPQLRVRTFS

-115 KIAAKFGV
+115 KIVAKFGV

-129 SNQSARLRE
+129 SHQSGRLRE

-145 RAKSIK
+145 RAKAIK
-151 AAWEDQ
+151 AAWDDQ

-168 TYGVTNALCLRIVK
+168 TYGVTNALCVRIVK

-230 GILHSLEELEG
+230 GILHTLEELEG
-241 EGHSAYPEEGLL
+241 EGHSAFPDEGLL
-253 EKSTELLEVDR
+253 EKATELLEVDKT
-264 AIVQDRMKVLMKENA
+264 IVHDRLRKLMEEKA
-279 VGVLDTK
+279 VGVLATR
-286 GVRLLQ
+286 GVRLVQ

-300 RSIATSI
+300 KSIAASVQ
-307 RRLRATPSSLPAIHA
+307 RLLATPSGLPAIFA
-322 EKAVAWAQERA
+322 DKAVEWAQTRA
-333 GFGFSEAQSA
+333 GFAFSPAQA
-343 AVMMALRS
+343 AGVLMALQN
-351 KVGVL
+351 KVTVL

-365 TILKALCDILVAKR
+365 TILRALCDILGAKR
-379 VRVLLG
+379 VRMALG
-385 APTGRAAKRMQEA
+385 APTGRAAKRMTEA
-398 TRVQASTIHRL
+398 TRVAASTIHRL
-409 LKFDPAAGGFTAN
+409 LKFDPLEGGFTAN
-422 AENPLSADFVI
+422 AENPLATDFVI
-433 VDESSMLDTKLA
+433 IDESSMLDTKLA

-468 SVGAGNVLGDLIE
+468 SVGAGNVLGDLID
-481 SGAAEVTRLD
+481 SGAAAVTRLD

-505 AHGILHADTNP
+505 AHGILHADATP
-516 PPLVEDPTKLD
+516 PPPVEDPAKLD
-527 FTQDIHFVRA
+527 FAQDIHFVRV
-537 DDPEACVRM
+537 DDPEACVAT
-546 VTRLCCEILPK
+546 VTRLCCDVLPR
-557 ALRFD
+557 ALRLD

-578 GIQAFNTALQEKLRG
+578 GIQAFNLALQGRLRG
-593 AGARPGRITI
+593 ADARPGRIQP

-614 DKLVFNG
+614 DKNVFNG

-627 DVQAESGDLLIDFD
+627 GQDEEGTLLIDFD
-641 GTRVELERSEQ
+641 GARVELERGEQ

-726 LLPRLRDEA
+726 LLPRLRGEE

>member
-43 PEAGDKTIVL
+43 PEAGEKTIVL

-115 KIAAKFGV
+115 KIVAKFGV

-182 AYGQDAKK
+182 AYGQEAKK

-279 VGVLDTK
+279 VGILDAN
-286 GVRLLQ
+286 GIRLLQ

-307 RRLRATPSSLPAIHA
+307 RRLRATPSSLPAIHV

-333 GFGFSEAQSA
+333 GFGFSEAQAA

-422 AENPLSADFVI
+422 AENPLSPT
-433 VDESSMLDTKLA
+433 SSSSTN
-445 AALLRAIPGT
+445 RACST
-455 AHVLLVGDVNQLP
+455 P
-468 SVGAGNVLGDLIE
+468 SW
-481 SGAAEVTRLD
+481 
-491 TVFRQG
+491 
-497 ARSGIVTV
+497 
-505 AHGILHADTNP
+505 P
-516 PPLVEDPTKLD
+516 PRCSAPSRAQPT
-527 FTQDIHFVRA
+527 
-537 DDPEACVRM
+537 
-546 VTRLCCEILPK
+546 CCWSATSTSCRPS
-557 ALRFD
+557 
-562 PLRDIQVLAP
+562 AP
-572 MHKGTG
+572 ATSS
-578 GIQAFNTALQEKLRG
+578 AT
-593 AGARPGRITI
+593 
-603 GDKVIQTRNNY
+603 
-614 DKLVFNG
+614 
-621 DFGVVL
+621 
-627 DVQAESGDLLIDFD
+627 
-641 GTRVELERSEQ
+641 
-652 GDLHL
+652 
-657 AYAVSIHKSQ
+657 
-667 GSEFPAVVVPLLRQ
+667 
-681 HSIMLA
+681 
-687 RNLVYTAVTRGRKQV
+687 
-702 ILVGDPTAY
+702 
-711 AMAVRNASDSRRITG
+711 
-726 LLPRLRDEA
+726 

>member
-1 MMPPRMSPP
+1 MSPP
-10 REDPRGPE
+10 RETPRGPE
-18 IKLSGVVERI
+18 TTLSGVVERI

-36 FTIAELS
+36 FTIAELA
-43 PEAGDKTIVL
+43 PEAGDKVVIL
-53 GNMTGLQCGETVDL
+53 GNMTGLQCGETVD
-67 VGFWERHPQ
+67 VNGHWERHPS
-76 HGPQLRVKSFT
+76 HGAQLRVRTFS

-115 KIAAKFGV
+115 KIVAKFGV

-129 SNQSARLRE
+129 SNQSGRLRE
-138 VDGIGPG
+138 VEGIGPG

-168 TYGVTNALCLRIVK
+168 TYGVTNALCVRIVK

-230 GILHSLEELEG
+230 GILHTLQELEG
-241 EGHSAYPEEGLL
+241 EGHSAFPDEGLL
-253 EKSTELLEVDR
+253 EKATELLEVDKT
-264 AIVQDRMKVLMKENA
+264 IVHDRLRKLMEENA
-279 VGVLDTK
+279 VGVLPTR
-286 GVRLLQ
+286 GLRLVQ

-300 RSIATSI
+300 KSIAASVQ
-307 RRLRATPSSLPAIHA
+307 RFLATPSGLPAIVA
-322 EKAVAWAQERA
+322 EKAVEWAQTRA
-333 GFGFSEAQSA
+333 GFAFSPAQA
-343 AVMMALRS
+343 AGVLMALQN
-351 KVGVL
+351 KVTVL

-365 TILKALCDILVAKR
+365 TILKALCDILGAKR
-379 VRVLLG
+379 VRMALG
-385 APTGRAAKRMQEA
+385 APTGRAAKRMTEA
-398 TRVQASTIHRL
+398 TRVPASTIHRL
-409 LKFDPAAGGFTAN
+409 LKFDPLEGGFTAN
-422 AENPLSADFVI
+422 AENPLATDFVI
-433 VDESSMLDTKLA
+433 IDESSMLDTKLA
-445 AALLRAIPGT
+445 AALLRAVPGT

-468 SVGAGNVLGDLIE
+468 SVGAGNVLGDLID
-481 SGAAEVTRLD
+481 SGAAAVTRLD

-505 AHGILHADTNP
+505 AHGILHADASP
-516 PPLVEDPTKLD
+516 PTPVEDPARLD
-527 FTQDIHFVRA
+527 FAQDIHFVRV
-537 DDPEACVRM
+537 DDPEACVAM
-546 VTRLCCEILPK
+546 VTKLCCDVLPK
-557 ALRFD
+557 ALRLD

-578 GIQAFNTALQEKLRG
+578 GIQAFNQALQGRLRG
-593 AGARPGRITI
+593 ADARPGRIQP

-614 DKLVFNG
+614 DKNVFNG

-627 DVQAESGDLLIDFD
+627 GQNEEGTLLIDFD
-641 GTRVELERSEQ
+641 GARVELERGEQ

-687 RNLVYTAVTRGRKQV
+687 RNLVYTAVTRGRRQV

-711 AMAVRNASDSRRITG
+711 AMAVRNAADSRRVTG
-726 LLPRLRDEA
+726 LLPRLRGEE

>member
-1 MMPPRMSPP
+1 MAPP
-10 REDPRGPE
+10 RESDRGPE
-18 IKLSGVVERI
+18 IALSGVVERI

-36 FTIAELS
+36 FTIAELVA
-43 PEAGDKTIVL
+43 ENNEKTIIL

-67 VGFWERHPQ
+67 LGFWERHPS
-76 HGPQLRVKSFT
+76 HGPQLRVKSFS

-115 KIAAKFGV
+115 KIVAKFGV
-123 RTFDII
+123 RTFEII
-129 SNQSARLRE
+129 SNMSGRLRE
-138 VDGIGPG
+138 VEGIGPG

-151 AAWEDQ
+151 AAWEEQ

-168 TYGVTNALCLRIVK
+168 TYGVTNSICLRIVK
-182 AYGQDAKK
+182 AYGEEAKK
-190 VLTTEPY
+190 VVTAEPY

-230 GILHSLEELEG
+230 GILHTLEELEG
-241 EGHSAYPEEGLL
+241 EGHSAFPDEGLL
-253 EKSTELLEVDR
+253 EKSTALLEVDR
-264 AIVQDRMKVLMKENA
+264 AVVQDRMRRLIEENA
-279 VGVLDTK
+279 VGILDYR
-286 GVRLLQ
+286 GVRLVQ

-300 RSIATSI
+300 KSIAVSI
-307 RRLRATPSSLPAIHA
+307 RRFIGGDSGLPAIQA
-322 EKAVAWAQERA
+322 EKAIEWAQGRA
-333 GFGFSEAQSA
+333 GFTFSEAQA
-343 AVMMALRS
+343 TGVLMALKN
-351 KVGVL
+351 KVSVL

-365 TILKALCDILVAKR
+365 TILKALCDILSAKR
-379 VRVLLG
+379 TRMMLG
-385 APTGRAAKRMQEA
+385 APTGRAAKRMSEA
-398 TRVQASTIHRL
+398 TGVPAATIHRL
-409 LKFDPAAGGFTAN
+409 LKFDHAAGGFTSN
-422 AENPLSADFVI
+422 ADNPLAADFVI

-445 AALLRAIPGT
+445 AALLRAVPST
-455 AHVLLVGDVNQLP
+455 AHLLLVGDVNQLP

-481 SGAAEVTRLD
+481 SGTAAVTRLD

-505 AHGILHADTNP
+505 AHGILHADTTP
-516 PPLVEDPTKLD
+516 PTPVEDPTKLD
-527 FTQDIHFVRA
+527 FSDDIHFVKVE
-537 DDPEACVRM
+537 DPETCVAM
-546 VTRLCCEILPK
+546 VTRICCDILPK
-557 ALRFD
+557 ALRLD

-578 GIQAFNTALQEKLRG
+578 GIQAYNQALQVRLRG
-593 AGARPGRITI
+593 PDAKPGRISP

-614 DKLVFNG
+614 DKLVYNG

-627 DVQAESGDLLIDFD
+627 GQNEAGTLLVDFD
-641 GTRVELERSEQ
+641 GTRVELERGEQ
-652 GDLHL
+652 SDLQL

-687 RNLVYTAVTRGRKQV
+687 RNLIYTAVTRGRKQV

-726 LLPRLRDEA
+726 LLPRLKDNL